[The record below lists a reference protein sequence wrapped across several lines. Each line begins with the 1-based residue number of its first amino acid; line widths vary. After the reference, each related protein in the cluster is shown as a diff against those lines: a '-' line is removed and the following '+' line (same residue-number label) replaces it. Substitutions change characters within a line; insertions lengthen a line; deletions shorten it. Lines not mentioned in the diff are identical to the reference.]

1 MDEVVSCRSEA
12 NVGQVAEHEEVGS
25 EEEDGEERPAVVEML
40 VGDDGED
47 EEGGFLDSEEDGWL
61 GEHRRFYTRSPW
73 NSVVRG
79 WTNCIIRAVRRTEE
93 RQIRFKD
100 FLCIT
105 T

>member
-12 NVGQVAEHEEVGS
+12 NVGQVAEHEEVRS
-25 EEEDGEERPAVVEML
+25 EEEEGEERPAVVEML

-47 EEGGFLDSEEDGWL
+47 EEGGFLDSQEDGWL
-61 GEHRRFYTRSPW
+61 GEHRRFYTRSP
-73 NSVVRG
+73 G
-79 WTNCIIRAVRRTEE
+79 IRWCGDGRIASYGQYAE
-93 RQIRFKD
+93 RKNDKSGFKD